1 MRILGLLKKHGITF
15 EKGIRYW
22 EDVPFSLSYAL
33 FCKKIAYVEQ
43 PLYHYVKY
51 NMTSLT
57 ATEGVNVR
65 YNQDRVKAVR
75 LLEQYLKQSDRTIE
89 FDVDILWLKFWIK
102 DMFITHAMSRERIVL
117 WQTSFPEVNP
127 RWKEQ
132 YSKKDILHWALVHH
146 YAWIPIAYG
155 YYYKIRHAI
164 KHFTRK

>member
-1 MRILGLLKKHGITF
+1 MGRCSIFTIIRVILQ
-15 EKGIRYW
+15 
-22 EDVPFSLSYAL
+22 
-33 FCKKIAYVEQ
+33 KIAYVEQ

-117 WQTSFPEVNP
+117 WQTSFPEVNA

-132 YSKKDILHWALVHH
+132 YSKKIYYIGHWYTTMH
-146 YAWIPIAYG
+146 G
-155 YYYKIRHAI
+155 YL
-164 KHFTRK
+164 